1 MSPLFRNRAREAAEA
16 ALKSCDTTL
25 AILES
30 GDVDLG
36 PADRLR
42 ERTLQSRNEDVGAR
56 VAAMDRI
63 RANVENKLTLESA
76 KQRDDLF
83 RLQEDLA
90 RRERALAEREAIAGT
105 AAPVPG
111 PATGSQEFAR
121 IREALE
127 AEFAQRL
134 RDVEEREARIVATEG
149 DATRIAKEAE
159 VRLSSVAAEEARL
172 KEVEA
177 RLQGY
182 RDEIQSARQA
192 LMTVDEMLTK
202 MPYEV
207 IENFTRTEDFEA
219 YEKAFKSVVKGYQ
232 E

>member
-1 MSPLFRNRAREAAEA
+1 
-16 ALKSCDTTL
+16 
-25 AILES
+25 
-30 GDVDLG
+30 
-36 PADRLR
+36 
-42 ERTLQSRNEDVGAR
+42 
-56 VAAMDRI
+56 
-63 RANVENKLTLESA
+63 
-76 KQRDDLF
+76 
-83 RLQEDLA
+83 
-90 RRERALAEREAIAGT
+90 
-105 AAPVPG
+105 
-111 PATGSQEFAR
+111 
-121 IREALE
+121 
-127 AEFAQRL
+127 
-134 RDVEEREARIVATEG
+134 VATEG